1 MKRYVALALS
11 FVFSITFANEVTYVE
26 WDSGTG
32 GAYLNLTVKVTKRK
46 FSVEC
51 RVEHEGRAISS
62 GMGLVNAGVAVVSI
76 PMPSEFRNK
85 QVQFKYF
92 CE

>member
-1 MKRYVALALS
+1 MVRYIFLAFI
-11 FVFSITFANEVTYVE
+11 FVFSIASANEVTYVE

-32 GAYLNLTVKVTKRK
+32 GAYLNVTVKVTKRK
-46 FSVEC
+46 SSVEC

-62 GMGLVNAGVAVVSI
+62 GMGFVNAGVAVISI